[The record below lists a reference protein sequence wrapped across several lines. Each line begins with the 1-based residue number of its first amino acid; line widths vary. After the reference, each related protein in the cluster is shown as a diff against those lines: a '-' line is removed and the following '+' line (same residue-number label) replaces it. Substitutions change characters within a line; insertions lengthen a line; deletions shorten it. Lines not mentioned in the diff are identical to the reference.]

1 MTAQGLADPAAQ
13 APDRTR
19 PGRPA
24 PTRPA
29 GRRLPAWAVPWLLSA
44 AALATRLATAAG
56 QPTEWDSVQLV
67 LGVDGFDVRLE
78 TPHAPGYWLY
88 VAAGRLVRA
97 LGPLDAHG
105 SLLLLSALASAAT
118 VGLGY
123 AVGRALAG
131 RWLGLAA
138 AAYLLCLP
146 VLWYHGSIVSTYP
159 FDALVG
165 LALVWL
171 TVRAR
176 PSIRYPVA
184 TCLVLGLGCGIRPS
198 MALVF
203 APIAVAAL
211 ARGVRGLP
219 ALAAAAA
226 AGVAAVG
233 AWMVPMLAEQPGGYE
248 AWRAATRRI
257 FEGAAGTTSLLYGGP
272 DAAANLER
280 AARYTVNGVGPLAA
294 VAVAALAAAWFRSR
308 RSGRPAPGPH
318 PAADRPAP
326 GVGSAAVVLLVAA
339 VPALV
344 VLALLHF
351 PKAGYGLAYLP
362 ALVLL
367 LLLPAARLPRHGRA
381 VAAIVVAVL
390 CLLNAGRFL
399 AGSSGPTREGIRR
412 VDQVAAALASL
423 PTVTEPGRDV
433 LVFVEPYGAERYRL
447 AMYRLPAYRA
457 VMARE
462 GQVIRGAAGGRE
474 HPVPGGR
481 DVPVAPGGRAVLVVD
496 PADAELAA
504 LQAAGTARRLELAG
518 GRAVWA
524 VGPGTEIYGLRV
536 TERPE
541 EQP

>member
-1 MTAQGLADPAAQ
+1 MTAQGLANPASR

-24 PTRPA
+24 PERPA
-29 GRRLPAWAVPWLLSA
+29 GGRLPDLAAPWLLGA
-44 AALATRLATAAG
+44 AALAARLTTAAG

-67 LGVDGFDVRLE
+67 LGVDSFDVRVE

-171 TVRAR
+171 AVRAR
-176 PSIRYPVA
+176 PSVRSPVA

-203 APIAVAAL
+203 APIAAVAL
-211 ARGVRGLP
+211 ARGIRGLP

-226 AGVAAVG
+226 AGVAAV
-233 AWMVPMLAEQPGGYE
+233 ASWMVPMLAEQPGGYG

-280 AARYTVNGVGPLAA
+280 AVRYTLAAVGPLAV
-294 VAVAALAAAWFRSR
+294 VAVVALVAGWVRARG
-308 RSGRPAPGPH
+308 SGRPGPDASPGT
-318 PAADRPAP
+318 DRLVP
-326 GVGSAAVVLLVAA
+326 GAGSAAMVLLVAA
-339 VPALV
+339 VPPLV

-351 PKAGYGLAYLP
+351 PKAGYALAYLP

-367 LLLPAARLPRHGRA
+367 LLLPAARLPRRGRA
-381 VAAIVVAVL
+381 LAGIVVAVL

-399 AGSSGPTREGIRR
+399 AGSSGPTWEGIRR

-423 PTVTEPGRDV
+423 PAVTDPRRDV

-447 AMYRLPAYRA
+447 AMYRLPGYRA
-457 VMARE
+457 VIARN
-462 GQVIRGAAGGRE
+462 GQVVRAAVGGRE
-474 HPVPGGR
+474 HPVPGVR
-481 DVPVAPGGRAVLVVD
+481 EVPVAPGGRAVLVVD
-496 PADAELAA
+496 PATAELAA
-504 LQAAGTARRLELAG
+504 LQAAGTARRLELTG
-518 GRAVWA
+518 GRTVWA

-536 TERPE
+536 VERPE